1 MKGEHQMGIL
11 TGKNAIV
18 TGAARGLGREYA
30 LRLASLGADVG
41 IIDINL
47 KSFQEYKAEEDLLT
61 ADTVMDEIRALGV
74 KSEGATA
81 DISDRE
87 QVFAAVEE
95 IAGKM
100 GDISI
105 LVCNAGGGMGPMDG
119 NKASQ
124 LNWDQFHA
132 VVARNFFGTVYS
144 CNAVAPMMKKNKYG
158 KIVTVA
164 SVGGLTANSDGSYA
178 HYASSKAAIIQY
190 TKLLAQEL
198 GPYNITCNVVAPG
211 FISTARLVAGY
222 KSVGEDK
229 FTRNIAMGRFGTT
242 TDCANAVEFLATDQ
256 SSYVSGAV
264 LEVTGGTVGRIMMN
278 Q

>member
-1 MKGEHQMGIL
+1 MGIL
-11 TGKNAIV
+11 SGKNAIV

-30 LRLASLGADVG
+30 LKLASLGANVG

-47 KSFQEYKAEEDLLT
+47 KSFEEFAAEEKLLT
-61 ADTVMDEIRALGV
+61 ADTVMDEVSALGV
-74 KSEGATA
+74 KSVGAVA
-81 DISDRE
+81 DIGDRE
-87 QVFAAVEE
+87 QVFSAFEE
-95 IAGKM
+95 ISGKL

-124 LNWDQFHA
+124 LNWDHFHA
-132 VVARNFFGTVYS
+132 VVSRNFFGTVYS
-144 CNAVAPMMKKNKYG
+144 CNAVAPMMKKNNYG

-164 SVGGLTANSDGSYA
+164 SVGGLCANSDGSYA
-178 HYASSKAAIIQY
+178 HYASSKAAVIQY

-198 GPYNITCNVVAPG
+198 GPYNITCNVLAPG

-222 KSVGEDK
+222 QTVGEEK
-229 FTRNIAMGRFGTT
+229 FTRNIAMGRFGTPE
-242 TDCANAVEFLATDQ
+242 DCASAVEFLTTDQ
-256 SSYVSGAV
+256 SAYMSGAV
-264 LEVTGGTVGRIMMN
+264 LELTGGTVGRILMN